1 MDDNIKDAIDLLVHK
16 AIDQLSVIKA
26 STSLIA
32 TGGNGESLIDLKN
45 ASQRLKEIRS
55 QIERKV
61 ADIEALVSRSKVSDK
76 NLKE

>member
-1 MDDNIKDAIDLLVHK
+1 MNEHLKDDIDLLVHK

-32 TGGNGESLIDLKN
+32 SGGNGDSLIDLKN
-45 ASQRLKEIRS
+45 ASKRLKEIRT

-61 ADIEALVSRSKVSDK
+61 SEIEMSVHNNVVSTKK
-76 NLKE
+76 L